1 MAWNSIVTINAGT
14 RPGAIIL
21 IDLTFDSFITNYFLK
36 MV

>member
-21 IDLTFDSFITNYFLK
+21 IDLTFDSFINNYFLK